1 MGYPPGP
8 RNTAADWSRSS
19 QSQAHKTPAS
29 EGAGVPESMKVKRFS
44 AYDEMLA
51 LVDGVDHTEVTDDD
65 RKAIANTL
73 PHLAQLT
80 ALVPLPLSD
89 GIGFLRTLEAAL
101 LPRKI
106 QTAPTA

>member
-1 MGYPPGP
+1 
-8 RNTAADWSRSS
+8 
-19 QSQAHKTPAS
+19 
-29 EGAGVPESMKVKRFS
+29 MKVKRFS